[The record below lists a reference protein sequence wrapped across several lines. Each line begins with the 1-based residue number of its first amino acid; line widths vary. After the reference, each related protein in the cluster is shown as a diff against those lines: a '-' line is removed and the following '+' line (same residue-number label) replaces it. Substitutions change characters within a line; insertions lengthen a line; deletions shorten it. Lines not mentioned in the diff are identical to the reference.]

1 MIKFFGKFCFI
12 QSLFLLPMSLR
23 LLSDALDV
31 SGSASPEQISSGVWI
46 FFSLVF
52 SLMVLSGWFGI
63 RVIRR

>member
-1 MIKFFGKFCFI
+1 MVKFFGKFFFI

-31 SGSASPEQISSGVWI
+31 TGSSAPEPTGAGVWI

-52 SLMVLSGWFGI
+52 SLMILSGWFGLRII
-63 RVIRR
+63 RK